1 MSRETPWAKAIN
13 GANPSMSNPCQM
25 AEIHSFW
32 VPQVRPPLKILQYLV
47 FKDPY
52 LALPRGINTGVWRPC
67 GTTMCQWS
75 FSFSAEKAYKKYVWI
90 ISLYIAIAGC
100 FSKDIFTNPNMAL
113 LKTIQTLYAGEISP
127 LVRWFSQMFFTSIY
141 RGCPIATFDYWRIV
155 SPLYPMKYACHITL
169 YHHFGWWN
177 PSSCWLI
184 SH

>member
-75 FSFSAEKAYKKYVWI
+75 FSLSTEKASKKYVWR
-90 ISLYIAIAGC
+90 ISHYIAIAGG